1 MAMPLRGLGAIT
13 QPTIGRLWATFP
25 SECRGHA
32 GTKLGVALIE
42 RTTPFARLMLNPQ
55 RKHRPTGGRFADR
68 LSGNDKSPQFSSVPK
83 AHGEDKTVCTASVRV
98 RLVRAD
104 RPAIQALARHRL
116 RDDPGVKRTAQTF
129 RTAAKKLIR
138 AFTSLKR

>member
-1 MAMPLRGLGAIT
+1 MPLRGLGAIT

-32 GTKLGVALIE
+32 GTKLGVAQIK
-42 RTTPFARLMLNPQ
+42 RATPFARLMLNPQ

-68 LSGNDKSPQFSSVPK
+68 LSGTDKSSQFPSVCNADGKMRPLAGK
-83 AHGEDKTVCTASVRV
+83 SVRV
-98 RLVRAD
+98 RLGRTD
-104 RPAIQALARHRL
+104 RPATQALARN
-116 RDDPGVKRTAQTF
+116 GVHDYQGIERTAHTF
-129 RTAAKKLIR
+129 RTAGKKLIR